1 MAWTT
6 RPLLKRKRKVKD
18 ESAMK
23 SRLAVIVND
32 DNSLTQ
38 KGMSETLQ
46 LYGLH
51 GSEPTISRTLKK
63 MNITRKRLTKIPVKR
78 NSEMVISLRY
88 SYAMDMRNHS
98 PAPLVYL
105 DETGLW

>member
-1 MAWTT
+1 MEKS
-6 RPLLKRKRKVKD
+6 LKEISALTDLSYNFVLTLSNKISHDLDGNAIVKTKKGRKVKD

-32 DNSLTQ
+32 DNALTQ

-51 GSEPTISRTLKK
+51 GSQPT
-63 MNITRKRLTKIPVKR
+63 NEHY
-78 NSEMVISLRY
+78 SE
-88 SYAMDMRNHS
+88 
-98 PAPLVYL
+98 
-105 DETGLW
+105 ETY